1 MASPI
6 HGSLSFMA
14 FVPESIFPSRKDY
27 GMTAFRMR
35 LGRSP
40 EPTSR
45 EEVRKTWPSSPR
57 LRKEKV
63 KSRKVMFR
71 ERDNSLDRRGTS
83 TSSSANFFTITVTTV
98 LNVQRRRKGKGRH
111 NN

>member
-1 MASPI
+1 M
-6 HGSLSFMA
+6 G
-14 FVPESIFPSRKDY
+14 FVHERTSYTGRDY
-27 GMTAFRMR
+27 GMIAFRR
-35 LGRSP
+35 RFKGIL

-111 NN
+111 KN